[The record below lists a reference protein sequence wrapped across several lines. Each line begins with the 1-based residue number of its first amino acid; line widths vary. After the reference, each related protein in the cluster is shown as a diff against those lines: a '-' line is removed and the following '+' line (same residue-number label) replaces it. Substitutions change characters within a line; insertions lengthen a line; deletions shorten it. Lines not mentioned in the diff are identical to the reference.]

1 MRTGAAEEL
10 RGKTP
15 LQIRDLGVHLSFV
28 PEDRLGMG
36 LVGSMGMT
44 GNVMLRSYRSGK
56 GIFTDRK
63 APRPAGPAAE
73 RAAGHRDPRGQL
85 PRCAGSA
92 GGNVQ
97 KVLVGREIAAAP
109 TVLMAAYPVRG
120 LDINSSYTIYDLLNQ
135 QKGKGVAVIYVGED
149 LDVLLELCD
158 RIAVLCGGKL
168 TGLVDARKTTKAQVG
183 TLMARHGKGG
193 RLMEQKTPLFHI
205 VKRDAMPLWK
215 AWAVRLAS
223 ILLALVVCA
232 VFINSVTGLNPLSV
246 YASMFDGAF
255 GTNRRIW
262 NTVNDAMILLCIA
275 LAITPAFKMRFWNIG
290 AEGQILVGGAATAA
304 VMRYC
309 GESLATPALFALMV
323 VVSLL
328 SGLVWGL
335 VPAWFKAR
343 WNTNETL
350 FTLMMNYIA
359 IQLVSYLSIKWEAVK
374 GSGTIGVINQST
386 KAGWIDTGFLS
397 GIFGRFNYSINTTLV
412 LLITLFIFVY
422 LNYTK
427 HGYEIAVVGES
438 ENTARYAGISV
449 RRVILRTVALSGALC
464 GLVGFLLV
472 SGSNH
477 TISVEHRRRRWL
489 HRHRGL
495 LAGQVQPL
503 RYDRHL
509 LPAHLPH
516 PGRRPDRQRL
526 RPERVGQRHHHRHH
540 PVLHSGQRVLHQLP
554 GAALPAATKKEAE

>member
-1 MRTGAAEEL
+1 
-10 RGKTP
+10 
-15 LQIRDLGVHLSFV
+15 
-28 PEDRLGMG
+28 
-36 LVGSMGMT
+36 
-44 GNVMLRSYRSGK
+44 
-56 GIFTDRK
+56 
-63 APRPAGPAAE
+63 
-73 RAAGHRDPRGQL
+73 
-85 PRCAGSA
+85 
-92 GGNVQ
+92 
-97 KVLVGREIAAAP
+97 
-109 TVLMAAYPVRG
+109 
-120 LDINSSYTIYDLLNQ
+120 
-135 QKGKGVAVIYVGED
+135 
-149 LDVLLELCD
+149 
-158 RIAVLCGGKL
+158 
-168 TGLVDARKTTKAQVG
+168 
-183 TLMARHGKGG
+183 
-193 RLMEQKTPLFHI
+193 MEKKTPLFHI
-205 VKRDAMPLWK
+205 VKRDTMPLWK

-255 GTNRRIW
+255 GTGRRIW

-309 GESLATPALFALMV
+309 GDSLPTPALFALMV

-328 SGLVWGL
+328 CGLVWGL

-359 IQLVSYLSIKWEAVK
+359 IQLVSFLSIKWEAVK

-397 GIFGRFNYSINTTLV
+397 GIFGRFNYSINTTLI
-412 LLITLFIFVY
+412 LIITLLIFVY

-449 RRVILRTVALSGALC
+449 RQVILRTMALSGALC

-477 TISVEHRRRRWL
+477 TISVNTAGGDGFTAIVVSWL
-489 HRHRGL
+489 AKFNPFAMIAISFLLTFLTRG
-495 LAGQVQPL
+495 AGQIASDFGL
-503 RYDRHL
+503 NESASDILTGIILFFILGSEFFINY
-509 LPAHLPH
+509 
-516 PGRRPDRQRL
+516 
-526 RPERVGQRHHHRHH
+526 
-540 PVLHSGQRVLHQLP
+540 RVLRSSR
-554 GAALPAATKKEAE
+554 KEKEAE